1 MLKRHSLAAVLSSIT
16 ILSGSASFTHA
27 DDEAPV
33 RVASIPA
40 PMTPDASPAILDG
53 MDSSGLDTSEVVE
66 FYGLEAR
73 EFQIATLKSMVG
85 TLDQIAS
92 YTAEMT
98 KQERIGGDVGR
109 EQKID
114 LKFRHADESAGISKS
129 IYMKWQ
135 TGDRGREVIYVDGL
149 NNGKMLVHAGGWK
162 ARILPV
168 LSLDPN
174 GAIAMSEAR
183 HPITEAGLEHL
194 TSKWLRVRLSDE
206 GQSGIQY
213 HVEPAEFDGR
223 NGYKFSVTYSDK
235 SQNGDY
241 RKCELWIDSERN
253 IPLASVNYTWSV
265 ETATDAQ
272 TMVERYEYR
281 NVELNANLSDVDFD
295 RTNRRYAF
303 KK

>member
-16 ILSGSASFTHA
+16 LLGGSASFTHA
-27 DDEAPV
+27 DDETPV

-40 PMTPDASPAILDG
+40 TITPDASPAIVESKASL
-53 MDSSGLDTSEVVE
+53 GLDTSQVVE

-73 EFQIATLKSMVG
+73 EFQIATLKSMVE
-85 TLDQIAS
+85 TLDQIPS
-92 YTAEMT
+92 YSAEMT

-114 LKFRHADESAGISKS
+114 LKFRHADEAAGISQS

-183 HPITEAGLEHL
+183 HPINEAGLKHL
-194 TSKWLRVRLSDE
+194 TSKWLRVRLGDE
-206 GQSGIQY
+206 GQAGIQY
-213 HVEPAEFDGR
+213 HVEPADFDGR

-281 NVELNANLSDVDFD
+281 NVELNANLSDADFD